1 MCVTVVAA
9 KLYNKLYNLVVA
21 YRTERSVLGS
31 TSLTAAHHFED
42 RPPADV
48 ILRCRLHRSNATHN
62 AAFDE
67 YAHHEKI
74 KSVVKEIWH
83 KAASPPHMGG
93 SIVFARL
100 CHCAPPSN
108 TCFFPNHI
116 PNSIST
122 GSAVF
127 AQLTAECPTVLL
139 YALSPSQNYPL
150 HGGSGPPSNTWFPGP
165 TQSLHSKRHVNRFSC
180 FCRAHV
186 HDRHN
191 DLHTNRETDNATPSN
206 NRPHLRSTAMRRK
219 NTLEFR

>member
-1 MCVTVVAA
+1 VTVLAA
-9 KLYNKLYNLVVA
+9 KLYSVVVP
-21 YRTERSVLGS
+21 YHTERSVLGS

-48 ILRCRLHRSNATHN
+48 ILRYRLHHSNATHN

-67 YAHHEKI
+67 FAHHEKI

-100 CHCAPPSN
+100 CNCASPSN

-116 PNSIST
+116 LNGISI

-127 AQLTAECPTVLL
+127 AQLTAVSYGLTLCP
-139 YALSPSQNYPL
+139 APPQNYPL
-150 HGGSGPPSNTWFPGP
+150 HGGGVWTSI
-165 TQSLHSKRHVNRFSC
+165 
-180 FCRAHV
+180 
-186 HDRHN
+186 
-191 DLHTNRETDNATPSN
+191 
-206 NRPHLRSTAMRRK
+206 
-219 NTLEFR
+219 